1 MNEFSLNE
9 VQFLT
14 NLMIDIAHGH
24 IELEQVGTEYDWSR
38 LNYQSIADNLITK
51 LQHVEDSKKKQIKK
65 AGK

>member
-1 MNEFSLNE
+1 MKNFSLNE

-24 IELEQVGTEYDWSR
+24 IELEQAGTEYDWAG

-51 LQHVEDSKKKQIKK
+51 LQDVEDSKKKQIKK

>member
-1 MNEFSLNE
+1 MNKFSLNE

-24 IELEQVGTEYDWSR
+24 IELEQAGTEYDWAR

-51 LQHVEDSKKKQIKK
+51 LQDVEDSKKKQIKK

>member
-24 IELEQVGTEYDWSR
+24 IELEQVGTEYDWSS
-38 LNYQSIADNLITK
+38 LNYQSIADHLITK
-51 LQHVEDSKKKQIKK
+51 
-65 AGK
+65 

>member
-1 MNEFSLNE
+1 MNKFSLNE

-24 IELEQVGTEYDWSR
+24 INLEQVGTEYDWAG
-38 LNYQSIADNLITK
+38 LKYQSIADNLITK
-51 LQHVEDSKKKQIKK
+51 LQDVEDSKKKQIKK

>member
-1 MNEFSLNE
+1 MKKFSLNE

-24 IELEQVGTEYDWSR
+24 IKLEQAGTEYDWSG
-38 LNYQSIADNLITK
+38 LKYQSIADNLITK
-51 LQHVEDSKKKQIKK
+51 LQDVEDSKKKQIKK